1 MRLGKYSGKLYAED
15 EVKNMQ
21 ECGVCIS
28 NEQASDKN
36 WINERHL
43 QDLKGCAVCFD
54 VQWLNR
60 IYNLLLKDCFHI
72 REVNNNE

>member
-36 WINERHL
+36 
-43 QDLKGCAVCFD
+43 
-54 VQWLNR
+54 
-60 IYNLLLKDCFHI
+60 
-72 REVNNNE
+72 

>member
-28 NEQASDKN
+28 MNKQVIKTGLMSG
-36 WINERHL
+36 IY
-43 QDLKGCAVCFD
+43 
-54 VQWLNR
+54 R
-60 IYNLLLKDCFHI
+60 I
-72 REVNNNE
+72 

>member
-43 QDLKGCAVCFD
+43 QDLKGCVVCFGCPMA
-54 VQWLNR
+54 QQN
-60 IYNLLLKDCFHI
+60 I
-72 REVNNNE
+72 